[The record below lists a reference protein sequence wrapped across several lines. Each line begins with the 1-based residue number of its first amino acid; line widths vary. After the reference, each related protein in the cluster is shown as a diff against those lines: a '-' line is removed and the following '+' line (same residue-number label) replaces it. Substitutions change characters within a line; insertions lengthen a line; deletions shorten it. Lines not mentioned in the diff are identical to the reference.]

1 VPILLDNAI
10 DALGESGKITLRT
23 RRDGECIVAEVA
35 DTGPGIPP
43 QAARAFEPSFTT
55 KDVGRGTGLGLG
67 TARRM
72 VEERHGGSLALDSGE
87 HPRAFHAWVPMDVPM
102 TLPVSDAAETMNIVV
117 ADAPEREQY
126 EVRVDGE
133 LADRGGSP
141 PIRPA
146 RAPNVPPR
154 SRSRGLRLAEVDPS
168 RSTAIGGLAPSQ
180 ALRLVLH
187 GFAPIWSEPVLALY
201 RSSYAVCPRDCRRI
215 QLLL

>member
-1 VPILLDNAI
+1 MPILLDNAI

-117 ADAPEREQY
+117 ADAPERE
-126 EVRVDGE
+126 R
-133 LADRGGSP
+133 
-141 PIRPA
+141 
-146 RAPNVPPR
+146 
-154 SRSRGLRLAEVDPS
+154 
-168 RSTAIGGLAPSQ
+168 
-180 ALRLVLH
+180 
-187 GFAPIWSEPVLALY
+187 
-201 RSSYAVCPRDCRRI
+201 
-215 QLLL
+215 